1 MYVKGGCLIVVI
13 IHNAPHNAD
22 IKCASEPFAD
32 CGRCQDRLH
41 SEDQARHHE
50 HHGKVSL
57 LNNRC
62 DICRKQRLYK
72 VSSKPASTKVD
83 YHYNFRITKA
93 KLSYLGTKFT
103 HYLWENFRNNFQKI
117 CLCKRFDKYHVCL
130 SSASRNTFSYFLQA
144 TVRVQWKT
152 LPLLGEHLL
161 HRPTSVDPLVSSH
174 QRHPIIIKTCT
185 RADCNTM

>member
-1 MYVKGGCLIVVI
+1 MYVKGGCLSVVI

-103 HYLWENFRNNFQKI
+103 RYLWVNFWNNCQKI

-130 SSASRNTFSYFLQA
+130 SSGSRNTISYFFNHFKFASPCRPRYVSNGKLFHFWVNTFFIDQHRS
-144 TVRVQWKT
+144 T
-152 LPLLGEHLL
+152 HL
-161 HRPTSVDPLVSSH
+161 
-174 QRHPIIIKTCT
+174 
-185 RADCNTM
+185 